1 MQKEFSLLFHYFY
14 DIITIMERWHSKE
27 EHRTGIYFNPNHT
40 DFYNAVNHS
49 QIYIDKTE
57 LIQYTNSVLFG
68 EQKYICVSRPRRFG
82 KSVAANMLTAYY
94 SRDCD
99 SKELF
104 QGLKIATHPD
114 FEKHLNQYNVI
125 HLNMQS
131 FLSKTQTIEQMIALV
146 TKAVGRDLLRAYPDI
161 DYLDKSILTFM
172 LDDVYQN
179 YQVPFI
185 FIIDEWDCIFRSRKN
200 QLEEQTKYLDFLRDL
215 LKDKGYIALAYM
227 TGILPIKKYGEHS
240 AINVFYEYSMTDASP
255 IEKFTGFT
263 EQEVRQLCEQYN
275 MPFSETKK
283 WYDGYCVDGVSIYNP
298 KSVVEAMLRGKFN
311 NYWTKTETYEAL
323 KVYIDLNQDGLRDK
337 IIQMIAGEKVPVNP
351 DKFQNDM
358 TTFYSA
364 DDVLTLLVH
373 LGYLTYDEQNRV
385 VWIPNGE
392 VRQEFINSIE
402 DGGWE
407 PVVQAIHSSEE
418 LLQATLSGDEETV
431 AELIEQ
437 VHQANVSILKYNNEN
452 ALACVIS
459 LAYYSAQKNYTLHRE
474 MPAGK
479 GFADIVFEP
488 NRNCNLPA
496 LIVELKWGHSAEEA
510 VEQIKRKDYLDC
522 LQNYHGEVLLVGV
535 NYDKEKHH
543 TCKIER
549 IKKGFV
555 F

>member
-1 MQKEFSLLFHYFY
+1 M
-14 DIITIMERWHSKE
+14 
-27 EHRTGIYFNPNHT
+27 GIYFNPNHI

-82 KSVAANMLTAYY
+82 KSMAANMLTAYY
-94 SRDCD
+94 SRGCD

-104 QGLKIATHPD
+104 QDLKIATHPD

-255 IEKFTGFT
+255 IEEFTGFT
-263 EQEVRQLCEQYN
+263 EQEVRQLCKQYK

-510 VEQIKRKDYLDC
+510 VEQIKQKDYLDC
-522 LQNYHGEVLLVGV
+522 LHNYSGEVLLVGI

-549 IKKGFV
+549 IKK
-555 F
+555 

>member
-1 MQKEFSLLFHYFY
+1 M
-14 DIITIMERWHSKE
+14 
-27 EHRTGIYFNPNHT
+27 GIYFNPNHT

-49 QIYIDKTE
+49 QIYVDKTK

-82 KSVAANMLTAYY
+82 KSMAANMLTAYY
-94 SRDCD
+94 SRGCD

-104 QGLKIATHPD
+104 QDLKIAIHPD

-255 IEKFTGFT
+255 IEEFTGFT

-298 KSVVEAMLRGKFN
+298 KSVVEVMLRGKFN

-337 IIQMIAGEKVPVNP
+337 IIQMIAGETVPVNP

-407 PVVQAIHSSEE
+407 PVVQAIHSSEK

-437 VHQANVSILKYNNEN
+437 VHQANVSILKYNDEN
-452 ALACVIS
+452 ALSCVIS

-510 VEQIKRKDYLDC
+510 VKQIKKKDYLDC
-522 LQNYHGEVLLVGV
+522 LQNYSGEVLLVGI

>member
-1 MQKEFSLLFHYFY
+1 M
-14 DIITIMERWHSKE
+14 
-27 EHRTGIYFNPNHT
+27 GIYLNPENI
-40 DFYNAVNHS
+40 DFQKSLNS
-49 QIYIDKTE
+49 EIYIDKTE
-57 LIQYTNSVLFG
+57 LIAYTNKKLNT
-68 EQKYICVSRPRRFG
+68 EQGYICVSRPRRFG
-82 KSVAANMLTAYY
+82 KSMAANMLTAYY
-94 SRDCD
+94 SRGCD
-99 SKELF
+99 SRKLF

-125 HLNMQS
+125 HLNMQN

-146 TKAVGRDLLRAYPDI
+146 TKAVGRDLLRAYPDV
-161 DYLDKSILTFM
+161 DYLDKTILTFM
-172 LDDVYQN
+172 LDDIYQDC
-179 YQVPFI
+179 QVPFI

-215 LKDKGYIALAYM
+215 LKDKSYIALAYM

-255 IEKFTGFT
+255 IEEFTGFT

-298 KSVVEAMLRGKFN
+298 KSVVEAMLRGKFS
-311 NYWTKTETYEAL
+311 NYWTQTETYEAL
-323 KVYIDLNQDGLRDK
+323 KIYIQSNEFGVQDVILK
-337 IIQMIAGEKVPVNP
+337 LLAGEKEKI
-351 DKFQNDM
+351 DTTTFSNDM
-358 TTFYSA
+358 VTFA
-364 DDVLTLLVH
+364 TKDDVLTLLVH
-373 LGYLTYDEQNRV
+373 LGYLTYNAETKEI
-385 VWIPNGE
+385 WIPNDE
-392 VRQEFINSIE
+392 VMEQFISTVKVM
-402 DGGWE
+402 GWGS
-407 PVVQAIHSSEE
+407 VVTALETSEK

-437 VHQANVSILKYNNEN
+437 AHQANASILKYNDEN
-452 ALACVIS
+452 ALSCVIS

-496 LIVELKWGHSAEEA
+496 MIVELKWGHSAEEA
-510 VEQIKRKDYLDC
+510 VEQIKQKDYLDC
-522 LQNYHGEVLLVGV
+522 LKNYSGEVLLVGV